1 LSSPAVPP
9 QQFAAASSEA
19 EAIETLMTPSGV
31 SLELPTPHPA
41 APTDEPWVG
50 AFVAGFSGWTLDGFD
65 FFLVVLSLTAI
76 GKDFGQ
82 SVPHMALTAWATLAF
97 RPVGA
102 FFFGAISDR
111 FGRRIPMACNL
122 CLFAVVELATAFA
135 PNFGSFLVLRAVF
148 GIVMGGQ
155 WGVGVSL
162 AMEKV
167 PSRYRGVLS
176 GLLQQG
182 YSLGFLLAA
191 GAYYAVAPAHGWRAL
206 FYLGSVPALAAAAF
220 VFFKVRESRVWLETH
235 QPTFSGLGRAVASH
249 WKLLVYFTVF
259 MMAMHMSSHGTQ
271 DLYPTFLEKD
281 WGIAG
286 RQRASLTA
294 ISMIGA
300 ILGGLSIGWISDRIG
315 RRCAM
320 AGALI
325 GAIAVIPLWAFA
337 HTLPMLVLGAVLIQ
351 FCVQGAWG
359 VVPAHVSELSPDSV
373 RGTLPGLGN
382 QIGVLLAGGLPYL
395 EASLA
400 NGHSFAM
407 AMAGTAAVVF
417 LIAIVMTLAGRERR
431 AAEFGL

>member
-1 LSSPAVPP
+1 MTTPTLPARQPDAVR
-9 QQFAAASSEA
+9 FRSKAAA
-19 EAIETLMTPSGV
+19 TP
-31 SLELPTPHPA
+31 
-41 APTDEPWVG
+41 DEPWVG
-50 AFVAGFSGWTLDGFD
+50 AFLAGFSGWTLDGFD
-65 FFLVVLSLTAI
+65 FFLVVLSLTSI
-76 GKDFGQ
+76 GATFGQ
-82 SVPHMALTAWATLAF
+82 SVPHMALSAWATLAF

-102 FFFGAISDR
+102 FLFGGISDR
-111 FGRRIPMACNL
+111 FGRRLPMVANL
-122 CLFAVVELATAFA
+122 CLFAAVELATGFA
-135 PNFGSFLVLRAVF
+135 PSFAAFLILRAIF

-167 PSRYRGVLS
+167 PGRYRGVLS

-191 GAYYAVAPAHGWRAL
+191 GAYYVIAPAHGWRPL
-206 FYLGSVPALAAAAF
+206 FYLGSLPALAAAAF
-220 VFFKVRESRVWLETH
+220 VFFRVRESKVWLETH
-235 QPTFSGLGRAVASH
+235 QPTFGGLGRAVASH
-249 WKLLVYFTVF
+249 WRLLVYFTVF

-286 RQRASLTA
+286 KQRAALTA
-294 ISMIGA
+294 ISMLGA
-300 ILGGLSIGWISDRIG
+300 ILGGLSVGWVSDRIG
-315 RRCAM
+315 RRWAM
-320 AGALI
+320 AGALT
-325 GAIAVIPLWAFA
+325 GALVVIPLWAFA

-395 EASLA
+395 EASMA
-400 NGHSFAM
+400 KGRSYAV

-417 LIAIVMTLAGRERR
+417 CIAIGMTLAGREKK
-431 AAEFGL
+431 AAKFGG

>member
-1 LSSPAVPP
+1 LTTPTLPARQPDAVR
-9 QQFAAASSEA
+9 FRSKAAA
-19 EAIETLMTPSGV
+19 TP
-31 SLELPTPHPA
+31 
-41 APTDEPWVG
+41 DEPWVG
-50 AFVAGFSGWTLDGFD
+50 AFLAGFSGWTLDGFD
-65 FFLVVLSLTAI
+65 FFLVVLSLTSI
-76 GKDFGQ
+76 GATFGQ
-82 SVPHMALTAWATLAF
+82 SVPHMALSAWATLAF

-102 FFFGAISDR
+102 FLFGGISDR
-111 FGRRIPMACNL
+111 FGRRLPMVANL
-122 CLFAVVELATAFA
+122 CLFAAVELATGFA
-135 PNFGSFLVLRAVF
+135 PSFAAFLILRAIF

-167 PSRYRGVLS
+167 PGRYRGVLS

-191 GAYYAVAPAHGWRAL
+191 GAYYVIAPAHGWRPL
-206 FYLGSVPALAAAAF
+206 FYLGSLPALAAAAF
-220 VFFKVRESRVWLETH
+220 VFFRVRESKVWLETH
-235 QPTFSGLGRAVASH
+235 QPTFGGLGRAVASH
-249 WKLLVYFTVF
+249 WRLLVYFTVF

-286 RQRASLTA
+286 KQRAALTA
-294 ISMIGA
+294 ISMLGA
-300 ILGGLSIGWISDRIG
+300 ILGGLSVGWVSDRIG
-315 RRCAM
+315 RRWAM
-320 AGALI
+320 AGALT
-325 GAIAVIPLWAFA
+325 GALVVIPLWAFA

-395 EASLA
+395 EASMA
-400 NGHSFAM
+400 KGRSYAV

-417 LIAIVMTLAGRERR
+417 CIAIGMTLAGREKK
-431 AAEFGL
+431 AAKFGG